1 MIRDI
6 TLGQY
11 FPGNSPIHK
20 IDARA
25 KIIMTFILIVS
36 VFVASSGFSFLL
48 LFLVSA
54 AIFIMS
60 RISIKTLAKGLK
72 PIVFILIFTTLFQ
85 IFFTRTGTLLF
96 EWWIIK
102 IYSNGIIFAIKMF
115 VRIIVLI
122 STTSVLLSYTTS
134 PIVLTDGIEGLMT
147 PLSKIGVPVHDFAL
161 VMSIALRFIPT
172 LLEETEKIMSAQ
184 KARGTDFSTGSLMKR
199 ARSLLAVFVPLL
211 ASAVRHAFEL
221 ADAMICRGYRGGKGR
236 TKLNKMKFRFL
247 DFIWLFLSA
256 AVLTGV
262 ILLNTVPFDP
272 LNMIFGL

>member
-11 FPGNSPIHK
+11 FPGNSLIHR

-25 KIIMTFILIVS
+25 KIIMTLLLIVS
-36 VFVASSGFSFLL
+36 VFVASSGLSFAF
-48 LFLVSA
+48 LFVISLT
-54 AIFIMS
+54 IFIMS
-60 RISIKTLAKGLK
+60 RVSFKTLIKGLK
-72 PIVFILIFTTLFQ
+72 PIVFILIFTTVFQ
-85 IFFTRTGTLLF
+85 IFFTRTGTLLV
-96 EWWIIK
+96 EWYFIK
-102 IYSNGIIFAIKMF
+102 IYSNGIIFAVKMF

-122 STTSVLLSYTTS
+122 TTTSVLLSYTTS
-134 PIVLTDGIEGLMT
+134 PIVLTDGIEGLLT
-147 PLSKIGVPVHDFAL
+147 PLAKIGVPVHDFAL

-199 ARSLLAVFVPLL
+199 ARALLAVFVPLL

-236 TKLNKMKFRFL
+236 TKLNKMKFRFSDL
-247 DFIWLFLSA
+247 VWLLLSA
-256 AVLTGV
+256 GALAAVIV
-262 ILLNTVPFDP
+262 LNAYT
-272 LNMIFGL
+272 FGLFNGAFVL

>member
-11 FPGNSPIHK
+11 FPGTSPIHK

-25 KIIMTFILIVS
+25 KIIMTLLLIIA
-36 VFVASSGFSFLL
+36 VFVASSGFAFAL
-48 LFLVSA
+48 LFVVSA
-54 AIFIMS
+54 VIFLMS
-60 RISIKTLAKGLK
+60 GISAKTLAKGLK

-85 IFFTRTGTLLF
+85 IFFTRTGTLLL

-115 VRIIVLI
+115 IRILVLI
-122 STTSVLLSYTTS
+122 TTTSVLLSYTTS
-134 PIVLTDGIEGLMT
+134 PIVMTDGIEGLMT

-184 KARGTDFSTGSLMKR
+184 KARGTEFSTGSLMKR
-199 ARSLLAVFVPLL
+199 ARALLAVFVPLL

-236 TKLNKMKFRFL
+236 TKLNKMKFRFS
-247 DFIWLFLSA
+247 DFIWLILA
-256 AVLTGV
+256 GGVLAGV
-262 ILLNTVPFDP
+262 IYLNTVPIDP
-272 LNMIFGL
+272 LNMIFV